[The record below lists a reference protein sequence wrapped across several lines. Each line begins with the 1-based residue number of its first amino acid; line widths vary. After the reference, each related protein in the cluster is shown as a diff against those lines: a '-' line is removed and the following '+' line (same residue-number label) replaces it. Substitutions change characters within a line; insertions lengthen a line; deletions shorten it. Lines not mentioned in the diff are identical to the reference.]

1 MSMLL
6 CPECNKL
13 VSQFAESCPNCGFP
27 IKKFLDDHNITDPEK
42 FLLCPKCA
50 HGQTMQKFCVDPYV
64 KCKYCGEIVVE
75 TEEDI
80 KEMRQLYI
88 LKGKEK
94 QYNERC
100 IELAKQYG
108 KFSQEA
114 FDDAERQIVERH
126 SSSNNSTSHQPSQ
139 QQLSSSQVTCPYCKS
154 TNTKKISAASRAGS
168 ILGFGLFSKKLG
180 KEWHCNNCNS
190 DF

>member
-1 MSMLL
+1 MLL

-114 FDDAERQIVERH
+114 FDDAERQIVE
-126 SSSNNSTSHQPSQ
+126 
-139 QQLSSSQVTCPYCKS
+139 
-154 TNTKKISAASRAGS
+154 
-168 ILGFGLFSKKLG
+168 
-180 KEWHCNNCNS
+180 
-190 DF
+190 

>member
-126 SSSNNSTSHQPSQ
+126 SSLNNSTPTTQPQ
-139 QQLSSSQVTCPYCKS
+139 NVPKCPTCGS
-154 TNTKKISAASRAGS
+154 TNISKIGTGERVMSVLGLGILSKKIN
-168 ILGFGLFSKKLG
+168 KTWK
-180 KEWHCNNCNS
+180 CNNCGHTW
-190 DF
+190 